1 MEEYEQ
7 ALSECHSLQQKI
19 EYLLRGYSAQLPG
32 SLVNLTLASP
42 SSSSNDMNSIE
53 IIHKMMQLLTRIEME
68 GKAYVELRSKYRSQL
83 AHISDPNDASSANTN
98 SNVNID
104 TNVDETTN
112 NNNHAWKMTS
122 LVTNFG
128 APPGPTNA
136 MYDLILDAIAV
147 SVSISSSSSSSS
159 EPNANAIELLETL
172 KEVHQKSLHRY
183 ELDVKA
189 GVEMMNPSSCPTPVT
204 FNAVIRAAGNAAAGN
219 PDKEQVRDYAMENAF
234 FAFDAMYHHPV
245 VHRNSSTYRYM
256 LDMIGAVFPVGEV
269 RGNIA
274 AVMWEK
280 AVQDKV
286 VDVPLFEAMKK
297 VGSEEHGELF
307 DGWWKSTEAKF
318 VEGVNGNGFPI
329 VWGKNKKLRRFDR
342 KMDSY

>member
-1 MEEYEQ
+1 
-7 ALSECHSLQQKI
+7 
-19 EYLLRGYSAQLPG
+19 
-32 SLVNLTLASP
+32 
-42 SSSSNDMNSIE
+42 
-53 IIHKMMQLLTRIEME
+53 MMQLLTRIEQE

-83 AHISDPNDASSANTN
+83 ARISDPNDASSANSSTN
-98 SNVNID
+98 SSTSTSTSTSTNTD
-104 TNVDETTN
+104 TIVDEST
-112 NNNHAWKMTS
+112 NNHAWKMTS

-128 APPGPTNA
+128 APPGPTNT

-147 SVSISSSSSSSS
+147 SIA
-159 EPNANAIELLETL
+159 PNANSIELLETSR
-172 KEVHQKSLHRY
+172 EVHQKSLQRY

-204 FNAVIRAAGNAAAGN
+204 FNAVIRAAAAAAGN
-219 PDKEQVRDYAMENAF
+219 VGAGANAGVGPDAGKEQVRDYAMENAF

-256 LDMIGAVFPVGEV
+256 LDMIGANFPVGEV

-297 VGSEEHGELF
+297 VGGEEHGELF

-329 VWGKNKKLRRFDR
+329 IWGKNKKLRRFDR
-342 KMDSY
+342 KMDGY